1 MLDSGQDTET
11 LLEVNNIEVIYNQ
24 RDPCAEGRQ
33 PVGSQGRYYG
43 IVGRQRCGQDDHA
56 EGHLKP
62 LGVRAW

>member
-56 EGHLKP
+56 
-62 LGVRAW
+62 